1 LPFPANDL
9 SFKQK
14 HPANN
19 AIAPVWREFRELP
32 PKSLE
37 WHDVGSEYAVYMVGS
52 PAKSA
57 FRQAAEQPVQGPKFL
72 TPAGALPIRPR
83 FLKGSDFQPPPRLQ
97 RPREAGDKRISRCRG
112 AAN

>member
-1 LPFPANDL
+1 LPFPALDL

-19 AIAPVWREFRELP
+19 ALAPVSREFRGLP

-37 WHDVGSEYAVYMVGS
+37 PHDVGSEYAVYMVGS

-57 FRQAAEQPVQGPKFL
+57 FRAPQLAAGLAAQVLDVSRRFAYTSAVPER
-72 TPAGALPIRPR
+72 IR
-83 FLKGSDFQPPPRLQ
+83 FQPPPRLTQ
-97 RPREAGDKRISRCRG
+97 AARCGR
-112 AAN
+112 